1 MNNSPWQEN
10 YSTVPS
16 KSDQFIDRVLI
27 GILEYS
33 GLAYII
39 CKCVPLYN
47 TCINNTCVPIYER
60 QMNKDWKYRLNNQSI
75 RMSALK
81 VWQKDVNKYDQHMRK
96 MLAIAEI
103 NDLPFE
109 VWGDLIDMVNAKR
122 VGLNEER
129 IHEIVQMFGIPEL
142 YTNDIKKEAVEIAM
156 MHYHKLYQELHAIP
170 EAKDAE
176 MKVNGIIALEVYDAI
191 IRR

>member
-1 MNNSPWQEN
+1 
-10 YSTVPS
+10 
-16 KSDQFIDRVLI
+16 
-27 GILEYS
+27 
-33 GLAYII
+33 
-39 CKCVPLYN
+39 
-47 TCINNTCVPIYER
+47 
-60 QMNKDWKYRLNNQSI
+60 
-75 RMSALK
+75 MSALK

>member
-1 MNNSPWQEN
+1 
-10 YSTVPS
+10 
-16 KSDQFIDRVLI
+16 
-27 GILEYS
+27 
-33 GLAYII
+33 
-39 CKCVPLYN
+39 
-47 TCINNTCVPIYER
+47 
-60 QMNKDWKYRLNNQSI
+60 
-75 RMSALK
+75 MSALK
-81 VWQKDVNKYDQHMRK
+81 IWQKDINKYDQHMRK

-129 IHEIVQMFGIPEL
+129 IHEIIQMFGIPEL
-142 YTNDIKKEAVEIAM
+142 YTNDVKKEAVEIAM
-156 MHYHKLYQELHAIP
+156 MHYLKLYQELHTIP

-176 MKVNGIIALEVYDAI
+176 MKVNYIIALEVYDAI